1 MKGNSAREK
10 GGNMHDN
17 KERKVSTTAQTILR
31 NYPVLLTFQQI
42 EEITGISLK
51 TIHGWKNKGCLP
63 FQAKRIG
70 RTWRVHVDQVAEL
83 IDSFN
88 HEERSRK
95 PGRPRKEEQYELGR
109 H

>member
-1 MKGNSAREK
+1 MTNK
-10 GGNMHDN
+10 
-17 KERKVSTTAQTILR
+17 KERKVSPTAQMLLQ

-88 HEERSRK
+88 SKERKRK
-95 PGRPRKEEQYELGR
+95 PGRPRKEEQYEATGR
-109 H
+109 